1 VELKVLIIEDDANVV
16 EAVSLCLQLRW
27 PDITLS
33 IAAEGTRGI
42 EILESSSFD
51 LVILDINLPD
61 FDGFEVLKQVRSFS
75 NVPIIIL
82 TVRGMEED
90 QVRGLE
96 TGADDYIVKPFRPR
110 DLIARVNSV
119 FRRAGVPKVT
129 TEQPLVVRGKVVL
142 NLTTNEV
149 RLGEEIAK
157 LTPNESKVLY
167 VLMNNAEHTIS
178 SGKISQEVWGKEYMN
193 TDPIKTY
200 IRRLR
205 YKLKDYPP
213 QIILSKRGEGYKFIS
228 PM

>member
-1 VELKVLIIEDDANVV
+1 MKVLIIEDDANVV

-27 PDITLS
+27 PDVTLS

-42 EILESSSFD
+42 EILESGSFD

-75 NVPIIIL
+75 NVSIIIL

-96 TGADDYIVKPFRPR
+96 MGADDYIVKPFRPR

-119 FRRAGVPKVT
+119 FRRASAPKVT
-129 TEQPLVVRGKVVL
+129 KEQPLVVRGKLVL
-142 NLTTNEV
+142 NLATNEV
-149 RLGEEIAK
+149 RLGEEIVK

-178 SGKISQEVWGKEYMN
+178 SGKISQEVWGKEYVN
-193 TDPIKTY
+193 SVPVRTL

-205 YKLKDYPP
+205 NKLDDSPP